1 VFFRWEKWVDAVL
14 THTSRHRVDL
24 APTSKEKGN
33 MFCYEEFVLARFFLA
48 YSLSVWFPKKYF
60 EVLVTQTQRF
70 FIFKY
75 YFEA

>member
-1 VFFRWEKWVDAVL
+1 
-14 THTSRHRVDL
+14 
-24 APTSKEKGN
+24 